1 MKVLVAI
8 DQKPSSQAIIDALVK
23 MHWYEGTEIH
33 VITVRAE
40 PSAVADP
47 HAEAVACEI
56 EELAVALHDALPD
69 CQVSFL
75 PVVGEPKAA
84 IIETAAQI
92 QADMIVLGSN
102 CKNTMERLLIGS
114 VSQAVLNSAHCPVII
129 AKTPCC
135 LAREA
140 SPGFRNILVPID
152 NSIFSDIA
160 VRWLANLQW
169 GAECRFIV
177 AAAVEE
183 NTDMR
188 QVEQSVNQRALY
200 LSHILRT
207 NNVVV
212 ETVVG
217 SPKQAILDLAHK
229 YYADLIVMGSHGR
242 TGLQKLILG
251 NIAQGVSHD
260 APCAVAIVRGIAPD
274 DHQWIDSGAFEKVEP
289 VRIESLVGGYRGDSG
304 GGTGLGSPNVMPAGM

>member
-8 DQKPSSQAIIDALVK
+8 DQKPSSQAIVDALIK
-23 MHWYEGTEIH
+23 MHWFEGTEIH
-33 VITVRAE
+33 IMTVREKTAAAA
-40 PSAVADP
+40 PD
-47 HAEAVACEI
+47 AEAVACEI
-56 EELAVALHDALPD
+56 EELAVALHDALTY
-69 CQVSFL
+69 CQVSYL
-75 PVVGEPKAA
+75 PVVGEPKEA

-92 QADMIVLGSN
+92 EADMIVLGSN
-102 CKNTMERLLIGS
+102 CKNTLERLLIGS

-140 SPGFRNILVPID
+140 SPGFRNILIPID

-169 GAECRFIV
+169 RAECRFIV

-188 QVEQSVNQRALY
+188 QVEQSIHQRGAY
-200 LSHILRT
+200 LSQILKT

-212 ETVVG
+212 EAVVG
-217 SPKQAILDLAHK
+217 APKQAILDLAHK

-274 DHQWIDSGAFEKVEP
+274 DHQWIDSGAFDKVEP
-289 VRIESLVGGYRGDSG
+289 VRIESLMGGYSG
-304 GGTGLGSPNVMPAGM
+304 GPGGGFDLGSPNVPPGGM